1 MDLQDI
7 LFYIVI
13 GFVGIISYLSQR
25 KAKKQAEEIER
36 RRRQQQETTSGDT
49 LVTDHR
55 EVEPP
60 VTTHQEA
67 MPQEELSLDEIF
79 KALRERKPLPAKPV
93 KPQIQ
98 EISGTA
104 PPTPPIQTVKPSA
117 TVQVRAQVRG
127 SKPEQASSKETN
139 TMPTNTEKHTY
150 GHKSI
155 NWREAFIAS
164 EILNR
169 KY

>member
-36 RRRQQQETTSGDT
+36 RRRQQQETAAEDT
-49 LVTDHR
+49 LVIDYR
-55 EVEPP
+55 EDNPP
-60 VTTHQEA
+60 VFTQHKEETG
-67 MPQEELSLDEIF
+67 ELSLDEIF
-79 KALRERKPLPAKPV
+79 KALRERKPLPASKPLR
-93 KPQIQ
+93 PQAQGLI
-98 EISGTA
+98 ETA
-104 PPTPPIQTVKPSA
+104 PPTIPTQTTKPSVTIQETIA
-117 TVQVRAQVRG
+117 KVSQ
-127 SKPEQASSKETN
+127 PEQVSSNGTN
-139 TMPTNTEKHTY
+139 IQPINTEKHTNGY
-150 GHKSI
+150 KSI

>member
-13 GFVGIISYLSQR
+13 GFIGIISYLSQR

-36 RRRQQQETTSGDT
+36 RRRQQPEPMPEDVPAMPYPDETPS
-49 LVTDHR
+49 
-55 EVEPP
+55 
-60 VTTHQEA
+60 TTPRYEESA
-67 MPQEELSLDEIF
+67 PQEELTLDEIF
-79 KALRERKPLPAKPV
+79 KALRERKPLTTTRQTQPAATTSRPV
-93 KPQIQ
+93 TPLQ
-98 EISGTA
+98 A
-104 PPTPPIQTVKPSA
+104 PTTSEKAPVEENMVHSIKQDTEPITTQTI
-117 TVQVRAQVRG
+117 
-127 SKPEQASSKETN
+127 
-139 TMPTNTEKHTY
+139 NTEKHNQ
-150 GHKSI
+150 KRLSI